1 MFEAKIS
8 LFEIHSILC
17 EPLLLR
23 MITYHRLKNRSIF
36 LLNDVS
42 LQKAAYQS
50 NGGQYY
56 SLSNRASCNPTS
68 PIEGL
73 TDTSHH
79 INRLLGI
86 RYYAQNN
93 YALGELNSLAVGSVT
108 T

>member
-1 MFEAKIS
+1 MTLVFKKLLINRMEG
-8 LFEIHSILC
+8 SITHYL
-17 EPLLLR
+17 
-23 MITYHRLKNRSIF
+23 IAHR
-36 LLNDVS
+36 
-42 LQKAAYQS
+42 
-50 NGGQYY
+50 
-56 SLSNRASCNPTS
+56 RACNPTS